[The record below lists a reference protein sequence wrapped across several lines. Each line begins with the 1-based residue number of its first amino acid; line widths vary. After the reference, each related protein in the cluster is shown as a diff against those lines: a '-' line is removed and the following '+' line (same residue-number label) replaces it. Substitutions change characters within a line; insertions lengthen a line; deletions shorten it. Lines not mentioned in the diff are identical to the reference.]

1 MRCLAYLF
9 LMKKRWN
16 YKEAGN
22 PSTVEGLMNSLGIDR
37 ILANLLAQRG
47 IETYEQAKKF
57 FRPALEDLYDPFLM
71 KGMQEA
77 VARIEKAIAA
87 GEKILVYGDYD
98 VDGTTAVALVYSFLR
113 KYVNSVA
120 TYIPDRYS
128 EGYGISY
135 TGIDFAIV
143 QGYSLVIALD
153 CGIKAVE
160 KVEYAQQK
168 GVDFIIC
175 DHHLPGDSIP
185 KAAAVLDP
193 KQPDCNYPFKELSG
207 CGVGFKLMQGFC
219 QVKGISP
226 LELYPLLDL
235 VAVSIASDI
244 VPVIDENRI
253 LTHFGLKQLNN
264 SPSRG
269 LKAIIKL
276 AGIEKHTIAIDDIVF
291 RIGPRINAAGRME
304 SGNSAVDLLCAKD
317 DSVAFE
323 MGSVVNSCNND
334 RKFVDRSITHEALR
348 LIATNPELQNK
359 KTTVLFNPEWHK
371 GVVGIVASR
380 LIETYYRPTVVLTE
394 SNGLAT
400 GSARSVPGF
409 DLYQAVEAC
418 SDLLENF
425 GGHMYAAGLTMK
437 VENVPE
443 FIERFDRFVSERIKP
458 EMLVPQIDIDAK
470 LNFGDIDDKF
480 YRILKQF
487 QPFGPGNMSPV
498 FVTDNVYDTGDSRL
512 VGNERDH
519 LKLSLIQ
526 EDNPKVFQGIAFQM
540 GQHYK
545 KIQKGS
551 PFSVCYSISENSYRG
566 ITSIQ
571 LRVKDIQYL
580 DELLDE
586 YNDSYGS
593 LSESAS
599 E

>member
-1 MRCLAYLF
+1 
-9 LMKKRWN
+9 MKKRWN

-22 PSTVEGLMNSLGIDR
+22 PSTVEGLMNSLGINR
-37 ILANLLAQRG
+37 VLATLLVQRG
-47 IETYEQAKKF
+47 IETFEQAKHF
-57 FRPALEDLYDPFLM
+57 FRPALEQLYDPFLM

-77 VARIEKAIAA
+77 VARIDKAIAT

-113 KYVNSVA
+113 KRYGNIGN
-120 TYIPDRYS
+120 YIPDRYS

-135 TGIDFAIV
+135 TGIDFAIEHS
-143 QGYSLVIALD
+143 YSLVIALD

-160 KVEYAQQK
+160 KVEYASQR

-175 DHHLPGDSIP
+175 DHHLPGESIP
-185 KAAAVLDP
+185 QAVAVLDP
-193 KQPDCNYPFKELSG
+193 KQPECNYPFKELSG
-207 CGVGFKLMQGFC
+207 CGVGFKLLQGFC
-219 QVKGISP
+219 QVKGIP
-226 LELYPLLDL
+226 LTELYPYLDL

-253 LTHFGLKQLNN
+253 LTHFGLHQLNTA
-264 SPSRG
+264 PSRG

-304 SGNSAVDLLCAKD
+304 SGKSAVDLLCAED
-317 DSVAFE
+317 DSIAFE

-334 RKFVDRSITHEALR
+334 RKFVDRTITHEALR
-348 LIATNPELQNK
+348 LIADDATLQNR

-380 LIETYYRPTVVLTE
+380 LIETYFRPTVVLTE

-418 SDLLENF
+418 ADLLENF

-437 VENVPE
+437 VENVPL
-443 FIERFDRFVSERIKP
+443 FKERFEQFVAEHIEP
-458 EMLVPQIDIDAK
+458 NMLIPQIDIDSR
-470 LNFGDIDDKF
+470 LNFGEIDDKF

-498 FVTDNVYDTGDSRL
+498 FVTENVYDTGDSRL
-512 VGNERDH
+512 VGNDRDH
-519 LKLSLIQ
+519 LKLTLIQ
-526 EDNPKVFQGIAFQM
+526 EDNPKIFQGIGFQM
-540 GQHYK
+540 SHHYK
-545 KIQKGS
+545 RIQEGS
-551 PFSVCYSISENSYRG
+551 AFSVCYSIGENSFRG
-566 ITSIQ
+566 ITTIQ
-571 LRVKDIQYL
+571 LRVRDIQHL
-580 DELLDE
+580 DEILDE
-586 YNDSYGS
+586 FEDGYERANDQTQ
-593 LSESAS
+593 
-599 E
+599 

>member
-22 PSTVEGLMNSLGIDR
+22 PSIVEGLMNSLGIDR

-135 TGIDFAIV
+135 TGIDFAIE

>member
-22 PSTVEGLMNSLGIDR
+22 PSTVEGLVNALGIDR
-37 ILANLLAQRG
+37 ILANLLVQRG

-77 VARIEKAIAA
+77 VARIEKAITA
-87 GEKILVYGDYD
+87 GEQILVYGDYD

-113 KYVNSVA
+113 KFTNSIGS
-120 TYIPDRYS
+120 YIPDRYS

-135 TGIDFAIV
+135 TGIDFAIEHN
-143 QGYSLVIALD
+143 YSLVIALD

-160 KVEYAQQK
+160 KVEYARQK

-219 QVKGISP
+219 QVKGVSP
-226 LELYPLLDL
+226 TELYPLLDL

-253 LTHFGLKQLNN
+253 LTHFGLKQLNS
-264 SPSRG
+264 SPSLG

-304 SGNSAVDLLCAKD
+304 SGKSAVDLLCAED

-418 SDLLENF
+418 ADLLVNF

-443 FIERFDRFVSERIKP
+443 FIERFERFVSEHIKP
-458 EMLVPQIDIDAK
+458 EMLIPQIDIDAK

-498 FVTDNVYDTGDSRL
+498 FVTDNVYDAGDSRL
-512 VGNERDH
+512 VGCERDH

-526 EDNPKVFQGIAFQM
+526 EDNPKMFQGIAFQM

-545 KIQKGS
+545 KIQKGA

-586 YNDSYGS
+586 YNDSYG
-593 LSESAS
+593 LSTESAN

>member
-1 MRCLAYLF
+1 
-9 LMKKRWN
+9 
-16 YKEAGN
+16 
-22 PSTVEGLMNSLGIDR
+22 MNSLGIDR

-135 TGIDFAIV
+135 TGIDFAIE

>member
-1 MRCLAYLF
+1 M
-9 LMKKRWN
+9 
-16 YKEAGN
+16 G
-22 PSTVEGLMNSLGIDR
+22 SLGIDR

-87 GEKILVYGDYD
+87 GERILVYGDYD

-113 KYVNSVA
+113 KHANSVG

-135 TGIDFAIV
+135 KGIDFAIE

-160 KVEYAQQK
+160 KVDFAQQK

-175 DHHLPGDSIP
+175 DHHLPGESVP
-185 KAAAVLDP
+185 NAVAVLDP
-193 KQPDCNYPFKELSG
+193 KQPDCSYPFKELSG

-219 QVKGISP
+219 KVKGISL

-253 LTHFGLKQLNN
+253 LTHFGLQQLNN
-264 SPSRG
+264 NPSRG

-317 DSVAFE
+317 DSSAFE
-323 MGSVVNSCNND
+323 MGSVINSCNND
-334 RKFVDRSITHEALR
+334 RKSVDRTITQEALR

-359 KTTVLFNPEWHK
+359 KSTVLFNPEWHK

-437 VENVPE
+437 VEHVPE
-443 FIERFDRFVSERIKP
+443 FKKRFENFVSQHIEP
-458 EMLVPQIDIDAK
+458 EMLIPQIDIDAK
-470 LNFGDIDDKF
+470 LNFGEISDKF

-487 QPFGPGNMSPV
+487 QPFGPGNMAPV
-498 FVTDNVYDTGDSRL
+498 FVTENVYDTGDSRL
-512 VGNERDH
+512 VGAERDH

-526 EDNPKVFQGIAFQM
+526 EDNPKIFQGIAFQM
-540 GQHYK
+540 AHHYK

-551 PFSVCYSISENSYRG
+551 PFSVCYSINENSYRG
-566 ITSIQ
+566 VTSIQ
-571 LRVKDIQYL
+571 LRVKDIQYFDEFL
-580 DELLDE
+580 DELDDN
-586 YNDSYGS
+586 YNT
-593 LSESAS
+593 LAAS
-599 E
+599 SD

>member
-1 MRCLAYLF
+1 
-9 LMKKRWN
+9 MKKRWN

-22 PSTVEGLMNSLGIDR
+22 PSTIEGLMNSLGINR
-37 ILANLLAQRG
+37 VLATLLVQRG
-47 IETYEQAKKF
+47 IETFEQAKHF
-57 FRPALEDLYDPFLM
+57 FRPALEQLYDPFLM

-77 VARIEKAIAA
+77 VARIDKAIAS

-113 KYVNSVA
+113 KRYSNIGN
-120 TYIPDRYS
+120 YIPDRYS

-135 TGIDFAIV
+135 TGIDFAIEHS
-143 QGYSLVIALD
+143 YSLVIALD

-160 KVEYAQQK
+160 KVEYASQR

-185 KAAAVLDP
+185 QAVAVLDP
-193 KQPDCNYPFKELSG
+193 KQPECNYPFKELSG
-207 CGVGFKLMQGFC
+207 CGVGFKLLQGFC
-219 QVKGISP
+219 QVKGIP
-226 LELYPLLDL
+226 LTELYPYLDL

-253 LTHFGLKQLNN
+253 LTHFGLHQLNTA
-264 SPSRG
+264 PSRG

-304 SGNSAVDLLCAKD
+304 SGKSAVDLLCAED
-317 DSVAFE
+317 DSIAYE

-334 RKFVDRSITHEALR
+334 RKFVDRTITHEALR
-348 LIATNPELQNK
+348 LIADDPTLHNR

-380 LIETYYRPTVVLTE
+380 LIETYFRPTVVLTE

-418 SDLLENF
+418 ADLLENF

-437 VENVPE
+437 VENVPV
-443 FIERFDRFVSERIKP
+443 FKERFEQFVAEHIEP
-458 EMLVPQIDIDAK
+458 NMLIPQIDIDAR
-470 LNFGDIDDKF
+470 LNFGEIDDKF

-498 FVTDNVYDTGDSRL
+498 FVTENVYDTGDSRL
-512 VGNERDH
+512 VGNDRDH

-526 EDNPKVFQGIAFQM
+526 EDNPKIFQGIGFQM
-540 GQHYK
+540 SHHYK
-545 KIQKGS
+545 RIQEGS
-551 PFSVCYSISENSYRG
+551 AFSVCYSIGENSFRG

-571 LRVKDIQYL
+571 LRVRDIQHL
-580 DELLDE
+580 DEILDE
-586 YNDSYGS
+586 FEDDYERANDQMQ
-593 LSESAS
+593 
-599 E
+599 